1 MPNHS
6 VPPKSETAMRALI
19 DFECLDPGC
28 LSTVQCNLMQMEER
42 KGRISC
48 PQCRREYRFDPKFRD
63 KLRRFRNL
71 ILAIREAEDLLGD
84 VSVGVTT
91 TVGEERIPYRLLLT
105 RLNTLISL
113 EFGGRKVDFRFR
125 VETPNGEFK

>member
-1 MPNHS
+1 MSNSAP
-6 VPPKSETAMRALI
+6 SETEPSMRALI
-19 DFECLDPGC
+19 DFECLAPDC
-28 LSTVQCNLMQMEER
+28 LATVQCNLMQLEER

-48 PQCRREYRFDPKFRD
+48 PQCRREYRFDSKFRD
-63 KLRRFRNL
+63 KLRRFRKL

-91 TVGEERIPYRLLLT
+91 AVGEERIPYRLLLT